1 MSVNTPPSFRPSPP
15 SSSSGG
21 HRIVVEGL
29 SSGYHGKKVL
39 EDVSFTID
47 EPAIYVV
54 LGPNGAGKTTLFRT
68 LAGVLEPYAGRIE
81 IDGTDSRQSV
91 TSPHLQYLSHID
103 GFPDGL
109 KVNEGLQFYAQVQGV
124 SERDV
129 ERVVHLLGL
138 EELRDKF
145 FSELSQGQRKRASI
159 ARIFLQERGSI
170 CSTSPRATST
180 RSSHARS
187 AIWCSGS
194 ARMTWSCTRPTTSS
208 RRKRSAS
215 TSSR

>member
-68 LAGVLEPYAGRIE
+68 WPACSNRTPVASKSMGR
-81 IDGTDSRQSV
+81 T
-91 TSPHLQYLSHID
+91 
-103 GFPDGL
+103 
-109 KVNEGLQFYAQVQGV
+109 
-124 SERDV
+124 
-129 ERVVHLLGL
+129 
-138 EELRDKF
+138 
-145 FSELSQGQRKRASI
+145 RAK
-159 ARIFLQERGSI
+159 A
-170 CSTSPRATST
+170 
-180 RSSHARS
+180 
-187 AIWCSGS
+187 
-194 ARMTWSCTRPTTSS
+194 
-208 RRKRSAS
+208 
-215 TSSR
+215 